1 MASESDPEL
10 DPTMF
15 RPPIAR
21 GMQILD
27 RSFFQKTV
35 RLKAARVFDNKNI
48 SRIRS
53 QLERSKDALQ
63 QDRLA
68 NVYPDPDPDQA
79 KVGRKCILL
88 RPEVR
93 QDPLPPAMLNES
105 TNGETPHYQTND
117 DSDHKAISWPHS
129 STLTEPATQNLISV
143 IPYNLNLDYTYW
155 PYHSII
161 ASILPESLHSEI
173 PSGFSQVGH
182 VVHLNLRETYLPYKH
197 LIAQILIDKNPGA
210 RTVIN
215 KIDDVGEENEFRT
228 FKYECLAGEDDL
240 NVVVSEAGCEF
251 RFDYGKVYWNPRLS
265 TEHGRLVALFQAGE
279 AVCDVMAG
287 IGPFA
292 VPAGRKGVFV
302 WGNDLNP
309 ESYSGLTDAIAR
321 NKAGDFVT
329 AFNQDGRTFIKDTVR
344 QLLEDE
350 KKVEI
355 KKKVSRKDP
364 AGTKPEVIQLVEQ
377 PKTFQHYVLNLPASA
392 LTFLSSFIGLYPPEL
407 REKIPERTP
416 MPLVHVYC
424 FSTKD
429 ELEAGS
435 SSSIPSGNINE
446 PADPIGD
453 DNIDDQARVHT
464 DAQEDNAIAKI
475 CAMISRQLQHEMRP
489 GKMGDK
495 DAVEVWDVR
504 DVAPKKRMFC
514 ASFRLPEEV
523 AFRVSG

>member
-1 MASESDPEL
+1 MASEKDTEL
-10 DPTMF
+10 DSNMF

-21 GMQILD
+21 GMQTLD
-27 RSFFQKTV
+27 RSFFQNIV

-48 SRIRS
+48 SKIRS

-68 NVYPDPDPDQA
+68 NVYPDPDPDRA
-79 KVGRKCILL
+79 KVGKKCILL

-93 QDPLPPAMLNES
+93 QDSLSLATTNES
-105 TNGETPHYQTND
+105 TNGEIPHHQTNG
-117 DSDHKAISWPHS
+117 DSGHKATPWPHS
-129 STLTEPATQNLISV
+129 SILTEFVIQDLISI

-161 ASILPESLHSEI
+161 ASILPESLRSEI

-182 VVHLNLRETYLPYKH
+182 VVHLNLREQYLPYKH

-240 NVVVSEAGCEF
+240 NVAVSEAGCEF
-251 RFDYGKVYWNPRLS
+251 KFDYGKVYWNPRLS
-265 TEHGRLVALFQAGE
+265 TEHGRLVALFQTGE

-321 NKAGDFVT
+321 NKVGGYVSAC
-329 AFNQDGRTFIKDTVR
+329 NQDGRTFIKDAAR

-364 AGTKPEVIQLVEQ
+364 LGTKPEVLKVVEQ

-392 LTFLSSFIGLYPPEL
+392 LTFLPSFIGLYPPEL
-407 REKIPERTP
+407 REKVSEGTM

-429 ELEAGS
+429 ELEAGVS
-435 SSSIPSGNINE
+435 SGNMNE
-446 PADPIGD
+446 PTNPIGD
-453 DNIDDQARVHT
+453 DNIDGHPTVHT

-475 CAMISRQLQHEMRP
+475 CAIVSQQLQHEMRP
-489 GKMGDK
+489 GRMGDK

-514 ASFRLPEEV
+514 ASFRLPEDV
-523 AFRVSG
+523 AFRVSGR